1 MIRRPPRFTRTDTLC
16 PYTTLFRSPAT
27 VREFLSWFGVQRRG
41 VANVERIRADLSAA
55 QLYTIP
61 DFEEPWIDAP
71 ISFARIQV
79 AEATGTARGI
89 SKAEGKAEQAEEGV
103 NAPTPGWEHREA
115 GYRLS
120 RTEAGKELVASVA
133 PEEDISDRKSVG

>member
-1 MIRRPPRFTRTDTLC
+1 MIPKELERVRDALAKEQAVN
-16 PYTTLFRSPAT
+16 PAT
-27 VREFLSWFGVQRRG
+27 VREFLTWFGVQRRG

-103 NAPTPGWEHREA
+103 NEKTPGWENRAA
-115 GYRLS
+115 GYRPS
-120 RTEAGKELVASVA
+120 RLDAVTEIRRENA
-133 PEEDISDRKSVG
+133 

>member
-1 MIRRPPRFTRTDTLC
+1 M
-16 PYTTLFRSPAT
+16 
-27 VREFLSWFGVQRRG
+27 
-41 VANVERIRADLSAA
+41 RISDWSSDVCSSDL
-55 QLYTIP
+55 
-61 DFEEPWIDAP
+61 PWIDAP

-103 NAPTPGWEHREA
+103 NETTPGWEHREA

-120 RTEAGKELVASVA
+120 RLEAAKKLVASVA
-133 PEEDISDRKSVG
+133 PEEDISAALTKLMLTASSQLHVMNGRDGGGVVTRSERCSVGKVSFVI

>member
-27 VREFLSWFGVQRRG
+27 VREFLSWFCVQRRG
-41 VANVERIRADLSAA
+41 VANVERIRADLSSA

-71 ISFARIQV
+71 SSFARLQA
-79 AEATGTARGI
+79 AEVTEPARGI
-89 SKAEGKAEQAEEGV
+89 FKAAGNAKQPAAGV
-103 NAPTPGWEHREA
+103 
-115 GYRLS
+115 
-120 RTEAGKELVASVA
+120 TETT
-133 PEEDISDRKSVG
+133 

>member
-1 MIRRPPRFTRTDTLC
+1 MIRRPPRSTRTDTLF
-16 PYTTLFRSPAT
+16 PYTTLFRS
-27 VREFLSWFGVQRRG
+27 RG

-103 NAPTPGWEHREA
+103 TETTPGWEHREA
-115 GYRLS
+115 GYQLYRL
-120 RTEAGKELVASVA
+120 EAANKLVASV
-133 PEEDISDRKSVG
+133 R